1 LRAERTR
8 KSQTLRKE
16 KFKASNHIQV
26 NGVRVETIEHLRKL
40 AELNLCDSCFQKY
53 KAFLEPTIQSTIQ
66 SLRLRPLGDWIE
78 TESEI
83 TQIVMKNKGVFKGK
97 AIVLFLGND
106 ENKITDMVDVKAF
119 NQIKKWKFNEKINY
133 LHATGVLQDS
143 SYELLD
149 KARETRN
156 RLHDLIAFSEQDYA
170 LFHLAYIITNQI
182 WTATMTDQKDISI
195 WLKTNAEKNAKQWLE
210 SQK

>member
-1 LRAERTR
+1 
-8 KSQTLRKE
+8 
-16 KFKASNHIQV
+16 
-26 NGVRVETIEHLRKL
+26 VETIEHLRKL
-40 AELNLCDSCFQKY
+40 AELNLCDRCFQVY
-53 KAFLEPTIQSTIQ
+53 KAFIEPTIQSTIQ
-66 SLRLRPLGDWIE
+66 SLLSVPLADWTQ
-78 TESEI
+78 TESQI
-83 TQIVMKNKGVFKGK
+83 TQIVMKNKGIFKGNV
-97 AIVLFLGND
+97 IVISLGKE
-106 ENKITDMVDVKAF
+106 ENESADMVDVKAF
-119 NQIKKWKFNEKINY
+119 KKIKRLPFKTKIDY

-182 WTATMTDQKDISI
+182 WTATVTDQKDISI